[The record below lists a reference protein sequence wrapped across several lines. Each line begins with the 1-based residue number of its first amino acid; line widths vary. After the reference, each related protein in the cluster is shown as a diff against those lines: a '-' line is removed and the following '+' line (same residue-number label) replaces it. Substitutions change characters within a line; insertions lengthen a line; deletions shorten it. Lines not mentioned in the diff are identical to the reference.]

1 MSSGVAWI
9 DRRVTELAG
18 AREYLANIGLVP
30 RPWGGNRHAFT
41 RSGAPVRGAT
51 SEGWRVAH
59 WQGVFTDDMLI
70 EFAKERGF
78 RP

>member
-9 DRRVTELAG
+9 DRQVTELAG
-18 AREYLANIGLVP
+18 AREYLATIGLPP
-30 RPWGGNRHAFT
+30 RPWGGDRHAFD
-41 RSGAPVRGAT
+41 RAGRPVRCAI

-70 EFAKERGF
+70 DFAKERGF